1 MTLSDIG
8 SIASIIGL
16 IISLFLVIKV
26 YHLHIQIGK
35 INIDKSK
42 DNQINTSFLSFLFTF
57 QKNER

>member
-16 IISLFLVIKV
+16 LISLFLVVKV

-35 INIDKSK
+35 IHFDNSQ
-42 DNQINTSFLSFLFTF
+42 DNQINTSFFSLFSS
-57 QKNER
+57 QKNKK